1 MQTPATKK
9 QETKKLEEFIWT
21 DAHIRWMSDAAKKS
35 KLYYWIAERIAAY
48 IAPTSRVFNAG
59 GGLGDLAIWLSYHVE
74 EVTVIE
80 NDPKAVAALRTRCPQ
95 NVVAILGD
103 VHTYAPDKLYDSLVL
118 FDVGGAEET
127 LPVVRE
133 LSRAK
138 TFVLADRDTAAGEAD
153 LRELSETLKNAGIP
167 FTYELFE
174 QEHIQPFRSREDA
187 RSYFLSISN
196 RQLTDEALDALLETS
211 DDSKL
216 PLSYVEQ
223 KKIGMIVFDAA
234 NPALKKP
241 II

>member
-1 MQTPATKK
+1 M
-9 QETKKLEEFIWT
+9 EEFVWT
-21 DAHIRWMSDAAKKS
+21 DAHIRWMSDASKKS
-35 KLYYWIAERIAAY
+35 KFYYWIAERIAAY
-48 IAPTSRVFNAG
+48 LPPTSRVFNAG

-80 NDPKAVAALRTRCPQ
+80 NDPKAVAALRARCPQ

-103 VHTYAPDKLYDSLVL
+103 VQTYSPDKLYDSLVL
-118 FDVGGAEET
+118 FGIGGAEET

-133 LSRAK
+133 LSRTK
-138 TFVLADRDTAAGEAD
+138 TFVLADRETPAGEAD
-153 LRELSETLKNAGIP
+153 LRELIDTLKSAGIP
-167 FTYELFE
+167 FTDEAFE

-187 RSYFLSISN
+187 KSYFLFAWK
-196 RQLTDEALDALLETS
+196 RLLTDEELDVLLETS
-211 DDSKL
+211 DDTEFPCQFIEK
-216 PLSYVEQ
+216 

>member
-1 MQTPATKK
+1 M
-9 QETKKLEEFIWT
+9 EEFVWT
-21 DAHIRWMSDAAKKS
+21 DAHIRWMGDAAKKS
-35 KLYYWIAERIAAY
+35 KFYYWIAERIAAY
-48 IAPTSRVFNAG
+48 LPPTSRVFNAG
-59 GGLGDLAIWLSYHVE
+59 GGLGDLAVWLSYHVE

-118 FDVGGAEET
+118 FDIGGAEET

-138 TFVLADRDTAAGEAD
+138 TFVLADRETSAGEAD
-153 LRELSETLKNAGIP
+153 LNELTETLKSAGIP
-167 FTYELFE
+167 FTYEPFE
-174 QEHIQPFRSREDA
+174 QEHIQPFHSREDA
-187 RSYFLSISN
+187 KSYFLFAWN
-196 RQLTDEALDALLETS
+196 RLLTDEELDVLLENS
-211 DDSKL
+211 DDTEFPCQFIEK
-216 PLSYVEQ
+216 

-241 II
+241 IV

>member
-1 MQTPATKK
+1 
-9 QETKKLEEFIWT
+9 LEEFIWT

-35 KLYYWIAERIAAY
+35 KYYYWIAERIAAY
-48 IAPTSRVFNAG
+48 LPPTSRVFNAG

-118 FDVGGAEET
+118 FDIGGAEEA

-138 TFVLADRDTAAGEAD
+138 TFVLADRETSAGEAD
-153 LRELSETLKNAGIP
+153 LNELTETLKSAGIP
-167 FTYELFE
+167 FTYESFE

-187 RSYFLSISN
+187 RSFFLFAWN
-196 RQLTDEALDALLETS
+196 RQVSEEDLDTLLVKS
-211 DDSKL
+211 DDVEL
-216 PLSYVEQ
+216 PLSYVQQ

>member
-1 MQTPATKK
+1 M
-9 QETKKLEEFIWT
+9 EEFVWT
-21 DAHIRWMSDAAKKS
+21 DAHIRWMSDASKKS
-35 KLYYWIAERIAAY
+35 KFYYWIAERIAAY
-48 IAPTSRVFNAG
+48 LPPTSRVFNCG

-133 LSRAK
+133 LSRTK
-138 TFVLADRDTAAGEAD
+138 TFVLADINTAAGEAD
-153 LRELSETLKNAGIP
+153 LRELKETLKNAGIP
-167 FTYELFE
+167 FNYEAFD
-174 QEHIQPFRSREDA
+174 QEHVQPFRSREDA
-187 RSYFLSISN
+187 RSYFLFSLN
-196 RQLTDEALDALLETS
+196 RQLTEEELDHLLSES
-211 DDSKL
+211 DDPEL
-216 PLSYVEQ
+216 PYTLVEQ

-241 II
+241 IL